1 MQQIKMWLI
10 VREHYYNFSR
20 MKHPFLFLLV
30 LPLSALAQP
39 DSTSMKVDLD
49 TVRVFSQQRAS
60 SYSEL
65 TRMVGV
71 VTRGELLRMKS
82 TSLSEIL
89 ERSASIDIRQRGAHG
104 VQSDINFRG
113 GSFDQTL
120 VMLND
125 VNISDPQTG
134 HHNLNI
140 PIVLDAVSRIE
151 ILQGPG
157 ARELGQGAFSGAI
170 NIITEPSAINE
181 FSISTFAGEYGL
193 LKTSASATFGSA
205 KIRTFTAASF
215 DRSNGYTDN
224 TDFTGE
230 NFFLHTL
237 FRTGVGEFSLF
248 SGYQD
253 KGFGANSFYT
263 PKYPN
268 QFEATRTM
276 LSGLK
281 YRHTFGRTS
290 IAASGYY
297 RKNYDRFELFRNNP
311 PSWYPGHN
319 YHTTD
324 VYGLKASMSF
334 LYGFG
339 KIEAGAEI
347 RREEILSTNLGEAL
361 SDSVRVKGRDAWYTK
376 GGNRDLLNIFTSQTF
391 YLKRVTLSGG
401 LQLAYNSS
409 FDYIWCWGADI
420 SYSLNNH
427 SRLFASANR
436 SYRVPTFTDLYYSSP
451 TNVGNPNL
459 KPEYAVT
466 VEGGLKANSRGWS
479 VQLAMYYRQGS
490 NIIDWVKEPTDEV
503 WHTVNHTSLNTVGV
517 EVFMQADLSEVVRD
531 AGSINFSYSFA
542 SAEKNED
549 GKFDSYYAMDYLRHN
564 LRVTINQQFLK
575 RLTLNLCYH
584 FMARAGEF
592 QDFSTK
598 QIRKFPSIHLA
609 DVRLTYN
616 AKSMLEV
623 FIDVSNIFNNHYMD
637 VANVMQAG
645 RWVGA
650 GINLRF
656 GL

>member
-1 MQQIKMWLI
+1 
-10 VREHYYNFSR
+10 
-20 MKHPFLFLLV
+20 MKHAVLFLLGFP
-30 LPLSALAQP
+30 LPALAQP
-39 DSTSMKVDLD
+39 DSTSMKVNLD
-49 TVRVFSQQRAS
+49 TVWVFSPQRVS

-65 TRMVGV
+65 SRMVGV
-71 VTRGELLRMKS
+71 VKRSELRRMKA
-82 TSLSEIL
+82 TSLSEVL
-89 ERSASIDIRQRGAHG
+89 ERSASIDIRQRGTHG
-104 VQSDINFRG
+104 VQADINFRG

-125 VNISDPQTG
+125 INISDPQTG

-170 NIITEPSAINE
+170 NIITEPSAKNE
-181 FSISTFAGEYGL
+181 FSLSTFAGEYGL

-215 DRSNGYTDN
+215 ERSNGYTDN

-230 NFFLHTL
+230 NFFFHTH
-237 FRTGVGEFSLF
+237 FYTGAGNFSLF

-268 QFEATRTM
+268 QFEATRTL

-281 YRHTFGRTS
+281 YIQAFGRTS
-290 IAASGYY
+290 ISARGYY
-297 RKNYDRFELFRNNP
+297 RKNFDRFELFRENP
-311 PSWYPGHN
+311 PSWYMGHN

-324 VYGLKASMSF
+324 VYGLKANISM

-339 KIEAGAEI
+339 KTEVGAEI
-347 RREEILSTNLGEAL
+347 RREEILSSNLGEAL
-361 SDSVRVKGRDAWYTK
+361 SDSVRVKGRNSWYTK
-376 GGNRDLLNIFTSQTF
+376 GGNRNLLNIFASQTF
-391 YLKRVTLSGG
+391 YLKRATLSGG

-409 FDYIWCWGADI
+409 FEYIWCWGADI

-427 SRLFASANR
+427 SRFFASVNR

-459 KPEYAVT
+459 KPEFAT
-466 VEGGLKANSRGWS
+466 TIEGGLKANRKAWS
-479 VQLAMYYRQGS
+479 VQLAAFYRQGS
-490 NIIDWVKEPTDEV
+490 SIIDWVKEPTDEA
-503 WHTVNHTSLNTVGV
+503 WHTINHTSLNTTGV
-517 EVFMQADLSEVVRD
+517 EVFVQADLSEIFRD
-531 AGSINFSYSFA
+531 AGSINFSYSFT

-549 GKFDSYYAMDYLRHN
+549 ALLDSYYAMDYLRHN
-564 LRVTINQQFLK
+564 LRMGINQRFLK
-575 RLTLNLCYH
+575 NFTLNLCYH

-592 QDFSTK
+592 QDFATS
-598 QIRKFPSIHLA
+598 QIRKYPGVHLA
-609 DVRLTYN
+609 DVRLTYSTTR
-616 AKSMLEV
+616 KLDL
-623 FIDVSNIFNNHYMD
+623 FIDVSNIFNAHYMD

-650 GINLRF
+650 GMNLNF
-656 GL
+656 NL